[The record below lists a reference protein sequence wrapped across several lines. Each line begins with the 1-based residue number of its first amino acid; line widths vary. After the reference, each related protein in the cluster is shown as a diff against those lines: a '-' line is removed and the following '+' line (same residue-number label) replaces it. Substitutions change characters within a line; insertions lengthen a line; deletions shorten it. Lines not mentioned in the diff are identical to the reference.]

1 MTTTLRVAAVQ
12 MQAVLG
18 DVEANLEKAQ
28 QLVCRAF
35 DQGAEW
41 VILPEMF
48 TSAVAFHPKMLDAAR
63 PLDGEPM
70 QLLVSLAR
78 DHQGVVGGSFLALRG
93 DHTYNTFVLAFPDG
107 TIYLHDKDQPSLWE
121 NCYYVGGSDDG
132 VLETP
137 TGLVGVALCWEQ
149 IRTRTARRLFG
160 RVDWVVGGSCWWGVP
175 DVVPPDHPLRA
186 ELLGMLRAA
195 PVTLAQ
201 MLGVP
206 IVHGSHAGDFGTFR
220 PPEESV
226 IERRSFL
233 GEAQIVD
240 GHGHILARLS
250 REDGDGVIVA
260 DITPGIVKGSRL
272 PIPDG
277 FWIPEMPPSLLD
289 AWETQNQHGQA
300 YYQQVTLPHRRGKFV
315 E

>member
-1 MTTTLRVAAVQ
+1 MSTTLRVAAVQ
-12 MQAVLG
+12 MQAVVG
-18 DVEANLEKAQ
+18 DVTVNLEKAR

-35 DQGAEW
+35 DQGARW
-41 VILPEMF
+41 VILPEFF

-70 QLLVSLAR
+70 QLLTSLAR
-78 DHQGVVGGSFLALRG
+78 EHQGVVGGSFLARRSE
-93 DHTYNTFVLAFPDG
+93 HTYNTFVLAFPDG
-107 TIYLHDKDQPSLWE
+107 TTCRHDKDQPSLLE

-137 TGLVGVALCWEQ
+137 AGPVGAALCWEQ
-149 IRTRTARRLFG
+149 IRTRTVRRLFG
-160 RVDWVVGGSCWWGVP
+160 RVDWVVSGSCWWGVP
-175 DVVPPDHPLRA
+175 DVVPLDHPLRA
-186 ELLGMLRAA
+186 ELLGMLQAA
-195 PVTLAQ
+195 PVTLAR

-206 IVHGSHAGDFGTFR
+206 VVHASHTGDFESFR

-240 GHGHILARLS
+240 GDGHVLARLP
-250 REDGDGVIVA
+250 REAGDGVIVA
-260 DITPGIVKGSRL
+260 DITPGVVKGPLL

-277 FWIPEMPPSLLD
+277 FWIPEMSPDLLY
-289 AWETQNQHGQA
+289 AWETENQIGQA
-300 YYQQVTLPHRRGKFV
+300 YYQRVSLPYHRDRLGK
-315 E
+315 